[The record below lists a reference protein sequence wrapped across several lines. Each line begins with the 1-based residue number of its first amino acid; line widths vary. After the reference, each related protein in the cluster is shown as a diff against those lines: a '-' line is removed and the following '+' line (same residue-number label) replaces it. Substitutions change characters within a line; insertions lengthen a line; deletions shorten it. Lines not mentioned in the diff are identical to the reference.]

1 MQILNHILGK
11 MFGTNMKIYYRISD
25 GGYAKI
31 KPPYINNEN
40 CLRNFIKEFT
50 ANELVVIADNVCEST
65 MNMIR
70 TYVNDSQ
77 IISCNI
83 GNGAGTFTLS
93 YDLAL
98 KEPDD
103 TIIYFVENDYLH
115 KPNSKKILLEGFT
128 LSTDYVTLYDHPD
141 KYMLREN
148 GGNKFCEEG
157 SELTRVYATDS
168 THWKLTNST
177 TMTFAARVST
187 LKDDE
192 LIIRKYTCGIHPENG
207 EMTGHPYDFSMFIEL
222 NKKGKALI
230 SPLPG
235 YSTHGEL
242 RWLTNFTDWETIS
255 NES

>member
-1 MQILNHILGK
+1 
-11 MFGTNMKIYYRISD
+11 MKIYYRISD
-25 GGYAKI
+25 SGYNKI

-50 ANELVVIADNVCEST
+50 NNELIVIADNVNQST
-65 MNMIR
+65 MNMIQS
-70 TYVNDSQ
+70 YLNDSH

-83 GNGAGTFTLS
+83 GNGAGTFTLA
-93 YDLAL
+93 YNMAL

-128 LSTDYVTLYDHPD
+128 LLSDYVTLYDHPD
-141 KYMLREN
+141 KYISREY
-148 GGNKFCEEG
+148 GGNKFCDGGAEV
-157 SELTRVYATDS
+157 TRVYKSDT

-192 LIIRKYTCGIHPENG
+192 SIIRKFTCVIHPENG
-207 EMTGHPYDFSMFIEL
+207 KITGHPYDFSMFIEL

-235 YSTHGEL
+235 YSTHGESK
-242 RWLTNFTDWETIS
+242 WLTSFTNWETIS
-255 NES
+255 NE

>member
-1 MQILNHILGK
+1 

-25 GGYAKI
+25 SGYNKI

-50 ANELVVIADNVCEST
+50 NNELIVIADNVNQST
-65 MNMIR
+65 MNMIQS
-70 TYVNDSQ
+70 YLNDSH

-83 GNGAGTFTLS
+83 GNGAGTFTLA
-93 YDLAL
+93 YNMAL

-128 LSTDYVTLYDHPD
+128 LLSDYVTLYDHPD
-141 KYMLREN
+141 KYISREY
-148 GGNKFCEEG
+148 GGNKFCDGGAEV
-157 SELTRVYATDS
+157 TRVYKSDT

-192 LIIRKYTCGIHPENG
+192 SIIRKFTCGIHPENG
-207 EMTGHPYDFSMFIEL
+207 KITGHPYDFSMFIEL

-235 YSTHGEL
+235 YSTHGESK
-242 RWLTNFTDWETIS
+242 WLTSFTNWEIIS
-255 NES
+255 NE